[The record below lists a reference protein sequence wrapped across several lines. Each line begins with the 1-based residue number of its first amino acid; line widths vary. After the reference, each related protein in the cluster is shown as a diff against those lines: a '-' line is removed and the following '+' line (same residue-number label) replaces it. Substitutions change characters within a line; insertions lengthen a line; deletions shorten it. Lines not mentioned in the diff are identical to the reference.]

1 MSRPSRGGASY
12 RAVLALPHARP
23 LFAAAMLARLSYGL
37 CGLCFLLSVRAGTGS
52 FAVAGAAGGL
62 FGLLTAVLGP
72 ARARL
77 VEHRPGTLLPMA
89 GCYTALLALTALT
102 GGTGC
107 PPLLALTLA
116 AATGSVAPPVGPM
129 ARTLWGVLATDR
141 AQRQAAL
148 SLDTVSESAAFAV
161 GPAIGGML
169 IAAASAPVAL
179 AACAAL
185 TAVGFTAL
193 AAALRL
199 APPLPR
205 PTATT
210 TTDADADAD
219 ADAQDDAP
227 QHGTQHGIRRAS
239 GAGLPLRI
247 PGLTAAL
254 AAVAASA
261 CALAVEEIAAVSL
274 WGAGATGW
282 LLALCSVGG
291 VVGGLVY
298 GRRVWRLGTGHR
310 LTLLAAAGTA
320 CYALPALVPLLP
332 VAGVCLLGAGAFGDA
347 LLITSYLLVDEQV
360 PEGSRTEAGAWVNTG
375 YNLGSALGSGAAG
388 MLLDGA
394 GHGPVL
400 LAAAAVAGAGALG
413 AAAGGRGA
421 VHSPP
426 AGPGKGSGADDG
438 DLTDAEVLDLS
449 GNC

>member
-23 LFAAAMLARLSYGL
+23 LFSAAMLARLSYGL

-52 FAVAGAAGGL
+52 FAVAGAASGL
-62 FGLLTAVLGP
+62 FGLLIAVLGP

-169 IAAASAPVAL
+169 IAATSAPV
-179 AACAAL
+179 
-185 TAVGFTAL
+185 
-193 AAALRL
+193 
-199 APPLPR
+199 
-205 PTATT
+205 
-210 TTDADADAD
+210 
-219 ADAQDDAP
+219 
-227 QHGTQHGIRRAS
+227 
-239 GAGLPLRI
+239 
-247 PGLTAAL
+247 AL